1 LTRRRVCS
9 ANCDVFA
16 QAGFESRGMTP
27 LDTTDDGRSD
37 KDESGPSIEGPQ
49 LRLTR
54 DWARLIA
61 VHIYVA
67 GLTPFV
73 AATFYSIVSSDRATL
88 LSGRGFFTY
97 LVLVGC
103 TYVFFGG
110 FAIAAVILASP
121 ALALFSKLTVPWV
134 GCILAIGVM
143 SVLAWVIGGVS
154 DVRAFQIAA
163 TATAALASAK
173 LERAWR
179 KTRPNR

>member
-1 LTRRRVCS
+1 
-9 ANCDVFA
+9 
-16 QAGFESRGMTP
+16 MTP
-27 LDTTDDGRSD
+27 PHTIDDGKSGRG
-37 KDESGPSIEGPQ
+37 ESNPSTEAPE

-67 GLTPFV
+67 GLIPFV
-73 AATFYSIVSSDRATL
+73 AATFYSIVSSDRAML
-88 LSGRGFFTY
+88 LTGRGLFTY
-97 LVLVGC
+97 IVLVGC

-121 ALALFSKLTVPWV
+121 ALALFSKLTVPWL
-134 GCILAIGVM
+134 GCVFAVGVM
-143 SVLAWVIGGVS
+143 SLLTWVIGSLS

-163 TATAALASAK
+163 AATAGLASAQ

-179 KTRPNR
+179 KTGANR